1 MKNKREPGSRQ
12 SEYTLVYSTSGG
24 RICPVCS
31 NPADNCSCH
40 KKTASPKGDGIIR
53 VSRSVKGRKGKG
65 VTLITGIPLAGDDLK
80 DLALKLK
87 QRCGAGGTIKDGTI
101 EIQGDHRDRL
111 VAELTKLGYSVKR
124 SGG

>member
-1 MKNKREPGSRQ
+1 MQNKRDPESRQ
-12 SEYTLVYSTSGG
+12 SECTLVYSTSEG

-31 NPADNCSCH
+31 NPVDNCICH
-40 KKTASPKGDGIIR
+40 KRTAAPRGDGIVR
-53 VSRSVKGRKGKG
+53 VSRSTKGRKGKG
-65 VTLITGIPLAGDDLK
+65 VTVITGIPLSGDELRS
-80 DLALKLK
+80 LALKLK

-111 VAELTKLGYSVKR
+111 VSELTELGYKVKR